1 MTKIKLCG
9 LSRPCDIDFVNAV
22 QPDFCGFVI
31 DVPKSR
37 RNVTPEQVR
46 ALCAR
51 LAPSIKAVGVFVNAP
66 PEEVAAL
73 LETHA
78 TAAAQLHG
86 QEDDAY
92 IRSLRRL
99 TDAPIIQA
107 FHAASPADI
116 ERANHSI
123 ADCILLDHGAGGT
136 GCTFDWSLTDRVT
149 RPYILAGGL
158 TPENL
163 PRAIERC
170 HPFAVD
176 LSSGVETNGCK
187 DLNKMRAAVAAVR
200 RGNHA

>member
-78 TAAAQLHG
+78 IASAQLHG

-136 GCTFDWSLTDRVT
+136 GCAFDWSLTDRVT

-187 DLNKMRAAVAAVR
+187 VLKKMRAAVAALR

>member
-78 TAAAQLHG
+78 IAAAQLHG

-107 FHAASPADI
+107 FHAASSADI
-116 ERANHSI
+116 ERANRSI

-163 PRAIERC
+163 TRAIERC

-176 LSSGVETNGCK
+176 LSSGAETNGCK

>member
-22 QPDFCGFVI
+22 QPDYCGFVI

-78 TAAAQLHG
+78 IAAAQLHG

-116 ERANHSI
+116 ERANRSI

-136 GCTFDWSLTDRVT
+136 GCAFDWSLTDRVT
-149 RPYILAGGL
+149 RPYIVAGGL

-176 LSSGVETNGCK
+176 LSSGVEANGCK

>member
-9 LSRPCDIDFVNAV
+9 LSRPCDIDFVNDV
-22 QPDFCGFVI
+22 QPDYCGFVI

-78 TAAAQLHG
+78 IAAAQLHG

-116 ERANHSI
+116 ERANRSI

-136 GCTFDWSLTDRVT
+136 GCTFDWLLTDRVT

-158 TPENL
+158 TPKNL

>member
-22 QPDFCGFVI
+22 QPDYCGFVI

-37 RNVTPEQVR
+37 RNVTPKQVR
-46 ALCAR
+46 ALCTR
-51 LAPSIKAVGVFVNAP
+51 LSPLIKAVGVFVNAP
-66 PEEVAAL
+66 VEEIAEL
-73 LETHA
+73 LEAHVI
-78 TAAAQLHG
+78 AAAQLHG

-99 TDAPIIQA
+99 TNVPIIQA
-107 FHAASPADI
+107 FRTTSPADI
-116 ERANHSI
+116 ARANHSI
-123 ADCILLDHGAGGT
+123 ADCILLDHGTGGT
-136 GCTFDWSLTDRVT
+136 GCAFDWALTDLVT

-163 PRAIERC
+163 PHAIERC
-170 HPFAVD
+170 HPFAAD

-187 DLNKMRAAVAAVR
+187 DLNKMKAAVAAVR
-200 RGNHA
+200 RGYHA

>member
-9 LSRPCDIDFVNAV
+9 LSRPCDIDFVNDV
-22 QPDFCGFVI
+22 QPDYCGFVI

-78 TAAAQLHG
+78 IVAALLHG

-116 ERANHSI
+116 ERANRSI

>member
-9 LSRPCDIDFVNAV
+9 LSRPCDIDFVNDV
-22 QPDFCGFVI
+22 QPDYCGFVI

-78 TAAAQLHG
+78 IAAAQLHG

-92 IRSLRRL
+92 IQSLRRL

-107 FHAASPADI
+107 FRVASSADI
-116 ERANHSI
+116 ERANRSI

-163 PRAIERC
+163 PRTIERC

>member
-78 TAAAQLHG
+78 IVAAQLHG

-116 ERANHSI
+116 ERANRSI

-176 LSSGVETNGCK
+176 LGSGVETNGCK

>member
-78 TAAAQLHG
+78 IVAALLHG

-116 ERANHSI
+116 ERANRSI

-136 GCTFDWSLTDRVT
+136 GCAFDWSLTDRVT

>member
-78 TAAAQLHG
+78 IVAAQLHG

-116 ERANHSI
+116 ERANRSI